1 MKRHMMDTAPK
12 FWKTKGLLSTALLP
26 LGCVYS
32 FASSVRTWTS
42 TPYVASVPVIC
53 VGNITVGGTGKTP
66 ICMSIVKDLSRAG
79 YKNVYITSKGYGG
92 DITTP
97 TKVDINTHTAH
108 NVGDEPLLMAHAFN
122 VVISKCRRS
131 GIQHAETLGADI
143 IIMDDGLQNPLVH
156 KNKTIVVI
164 DALDGFSNDRIFPSG
179 PLRQK
184 KASLLS
190 NCDAIIITSP
200 YKNHKTN
207 MAALGLE
214 KHTNKVYKAHFD
226 VTKKPFEDRQSVV
239 AFAGIG
245 NPEKFYES
253 IKLCGYPI
261 RAKASYPDH
270 YPYTDSDLENLH
282 AMANKALAK
291 LITTE
296 KDFVRLSPTQ
306 QKGITPLAITAR
318 ITPNTLID
326 IIKDIKI

>member
-1 MKRHMMDTAPK
+1 MNTAPK

-32 FASSVRTWTS
+32 FLSTIRTWTN
-42 TPYVASVPVIC
+42 TPYMASVPVIC
-53 VGNITVGGTGKTP
+53 VGNVTVGGTGKTP
-66 ICMSIVKDLSRAG
+66 ICMSIAKDLSKAG
-79 YKNVYITSKGYGG
+79 YKNIYITSKGYGG

-97 TKVDINTHTAH
+97 TKVDINTHTFH

-131 GIQHAETLGADI
+131 GIQHAEKLGADI
-143 IIMDDGLQNPLVH
+143 IIMDDGLQNPMVH
-156 KNKTIVVI
+156 KNKTIIVI
-164 DALDGFSNDRIFPSG
+164 DALDGFSNGRIFPSG
-179 PLRQK
+179 PLRQNK
-184 KASLLS
+184 TSPLN

-200 YKNHKTN
+200 HKNHEIN
-207 MAALGLE
+207 MTALGLDA
-214 KHTNKVYKAHFD
+214 HTNKVYQAHFD
-226 VTKKPFEDRQSVV
+226 IIKKPFEDRQSVV

-253 IKLCGYPI
+253 VKLCGYPI

-270 YPYTDSDLENLH
+270 YPYTDSDLESLH

-296 KDFVRLSPTQ
+296 KDFVRLKPRQ
-306 QKGITPLAITAR
+306 QKGITPLTIRTK
-318 ITPNTLID
+318 IIPNTLIN
-326 IIKDIKI
+326 ILKGIKIEDIKI